1 MLLLVEGPMNAEWLH
16 WLGYPAAILTT
27 IAFVPQAWLTVR
39 TRNVDGIS
47 AATYLALTVGVFL
60 WLVYGIGER
69 DWALVAANAVTLPLA
84 ASILVTKLRHDRR
97 GAGGAQR

>member
-1 MLLLVEGPMNAEWLH
+1 MNAEWLH

-47 AATYLALTVGVFL
+47 AATYLALTVGVLL
-60 WLVYGIGER
+60 WLAYGIGER

-84 ASILVTKLRHDRR
+84 ASILVTKLRHNRQR
-97 GAGGAQR
+97 AGERPHSVSARP

>member
-1 MLLLVEGPMNAEWLH
+1 MNADWLH

-27 IAFVPQAWLTVR
+27 LAFVPQALLTVR

-47 AATYLALTVGVFL
+47 AVTYLALTVGVFL
-60 WLVYGIGER
+60 WLVYGIGEG

-84 ASILVTKLRHDRR
+84 ASILVTKLRHNRQSANDVRR
-97 GAGGAQR
+97 